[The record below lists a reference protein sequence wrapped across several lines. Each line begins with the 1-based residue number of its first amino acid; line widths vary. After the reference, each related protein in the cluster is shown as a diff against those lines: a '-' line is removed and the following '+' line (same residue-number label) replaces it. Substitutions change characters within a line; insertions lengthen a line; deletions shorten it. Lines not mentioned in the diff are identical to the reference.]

1 MLKEQLGQIGAVK
14 ADSLQAHS
22 KQLGVLRVSTRDKDD
37 IRFVVVTVV
46 TVTGVQGHG

>member
-22 KQLGVLRVSTRDKDD
+22 NQLVSTREKDD